1 MKKKFFI
8 LILVLVVIA
17 AIVFYAGLKNKPDY
31 ISTVCTQEAKMC
43 PDGSYVGRS
52 GPKCEFTDCPAI
64 STDTKVKIGGKV
76 LNNGIFITPLEVLS
90 DSRCPVDV
98 KCIQAGT
105 VTLKA
110 KLQLG
115 TNSEEKT
122 LTLGKSVSFGGKLVG
137 LVTVT
142 PVTHSKQTISPSDYE
157 FEFSV
162 R

>member
-1 MKKKFFI
+1 MKKKLLI
-8 LILVLVVIA
+8 LIIVLGVIA
-17 AIVFYAGLKNKPDY
+17 IVVFYVGQKNKPDY
-31 ISTVCTQEAKMC
+31 VATVCTQEAKMC

-52 GPKCEFTDCPAI
+52 GPKCEFAQCPAI
-64 STDTKVKIGGKV
+64 KTDTKVKIGDKV
-76 LNNGIFITPLEVLS
+76 LNNGIFITPIEVSS

-105 VTLKA
+105 VTLKV

-122 LTLGKSVSFGGKLVG
+122 LTLGKSVSFGGRLITLV
-137 LVTVT
+137 LVT
-142 PVTHSKQTISPSDYE
+142 PAPHSKQVISPSDYE